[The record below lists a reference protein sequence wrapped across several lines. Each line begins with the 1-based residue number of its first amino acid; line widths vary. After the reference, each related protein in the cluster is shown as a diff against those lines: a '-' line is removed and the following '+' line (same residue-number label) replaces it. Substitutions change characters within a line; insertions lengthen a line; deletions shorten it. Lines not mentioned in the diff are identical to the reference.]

1 MAVTMGD
8 VARRAGVSAKSVSN
22 YYNGYRYM
30 RDETRQRIEA
40 AIAELDYRMNV
51 SARNLRSGK
60 TGMIMLAIAELD
72 QAYLAELAQAVVN
85 SAEELGLGV
94 LIETTGGRREREIE
108 VLEGSR
114 GRNVDG
120 VIYEPVA
127 LSAGDIRK
135 HHVGFPLVLLG
146 ETVIGGPVDHVTMP
160 DEAGA
165 RTAVSHLLDL
175 GCRNIALLGSS
186 ATEEAPGPA
195 LRRKGYVD
203 AITARG
209 LEVRTQLM
217 VGADKWHRP
226 DGADAMNRLLD
237 SGEHVDAVFA
247 MNDALALGAMW
258 AANQRGVRIPQDIA
272 FVGFDDTEDAT
283 YSIPSLTTVSP
294 GRDGLARAAVTALH
308 RRITDPTSVPGESPI
323 VTDYELIVR
332 ESSSPIPS
340 R

>member
-8 VARRAGVSAKSVSN
+8 VARLAGVSAKSVSN
-22 YYNGYRYM
+22 YYNGYQYM
-30 RDETRQRIEA
+30 REDTRQRIEA

-60 TGMIMLAIAELD
+60 TGMIMLAIPELD

-85 SAEELGLGV
+85 KAEELGLGV
-94 LIETTGGRREREIE
+94 LIETTGGREEREIE

-127 LSAGDIRK
+127 LGAEDIRK
-135 HHVGFPLVLLG
+135 HHGGFPLVLMG
-146 ETVIGGPVDHVTMP
+146 EKVLDGPFDHVTMP
-160 DEAGA
+160 DEAGT
-165 RTAVSHLLDL
+165 RTAVSHLVKL
-175 GCRNIALLGSS
+175 GRRNVALIGMS
-186 ATEEAPGPA
+186 ATEESPGQA

-203 AITARG
+203 ALVAGG
-209 LEVRTQLM
+209 LEVREQIM
-217 VGADKWHRP
+217 VETKRWHRP
-226 DGADAMNRLLD
+226 DGADAMNQLLD
-237 SGEHVDAVFA
+237 SGEPVDAVFA

-258 AANQRGVRIPQDIA
+258 AANQRGVLIPEDIA

-294 GRDGLARAAVTALH
+294 GRDGLARAAVAALH
-308 RRITDPTSVPGESPI
+308 RRITDPNYVPGETPI

-332 ESSSPIPS
+332 ASTSPIPS